1 MMSLLGLYEEG
12 VYEFTWIPAEALFQ
26 CVEEMEKTCAKAHGV
41 TLKTECRGKWNYLVD
56 PVLMESLIGNLVQ
69 NGIRASEPGDTVI
82 MRDTEDGMEVQDFG
96 RGIPESEI
104 ANITKAF
111 YMVDKSR
118 SRKEGGAGL
127 GLAICGQ
134 IAKLH
139 HARLEIRSARGRG
152 LSSGSIL
159 RMITKRLQA
168 DEYFA
173 LRIVYDRR
181 RGGNGAKHQIKKEDS
196 DETTD
201 HTGNDSG
208 AFSCRMRQGG
218 RAGGDCS
225 KG

>member
-1 MMSLLGLYEEG
+1 
-12 VYEFTWIPAEALFQ
+12 
-26 CVEEMEKTCAKAHGV
+26 
-41 TLKTECRGKWNYLVD
+41 
-56 PVLMESLIGNLVQ
+56 MESLIGNLVQ

-139 HARLEIRSARGRG
+139 HARLEIRSREGEGTVVRIHFEDDYKTFTGR
-152 LSSGSIL
+152 
-159 RMITKRLQA
+159 
-168 DEYFA
+168 
-173 LRIVYDRR
+173 
-181 RGGNGAKHQIKKEDS
+181 
-196 DETTD
+196 
-201 HTGNDSG
+201 
-208 AFSCRMRQGG
+208 
-218 RAGGDCS
+218 
-225 KG
+225 